1 MKNNKTAHVV
11 LLNDNI
17 NKIPRDLN
25 ETSDQQKQFR
35 SSVRL
40 YGRVNNTATDNVQYF
55 PVSTS
60 GTQILP
66 LNMTADTIATAVDLN
81 MGFIELSNAGRDNF
95 YQLDTNPLISRLAS
109 SNAGTTNIGV
119 LTAKFNYTFSFYC

>member
-81 MGFIELSNAGRDNF
+81 MGFMNCRMLVEIIFIN
-95 YQLDTNPLISRLAS
+95 
-109 SNAGTTNIGV
+109 
-119 LTAKFNYTFSFYC
+119 